1 MTREYCNRCVMYK
14 SQPSDK
20 VQHDLEFDSQGLCNI
35 CSIHDKFEKRF
46 TKNGKKKLDKII
58 DKVKEDGIG
67 KKYDCILGISGGC
80 DSSYCLHIL
89 REIYDLRVL
98 TYHFDNTWSTTTAV
112 SNIQK
117 MVTALD
123 VDYICHVADNDEY
136 TDGEKAF
143 LEASVTDQNILADIN
158 YATISLQLMDKYDI
172 NYSFEGHSYRTEGTV
187 PFGWMYMDGKYIR
200 SVLEQYGTL
209 ESYDSLPLMTAE
221 YWLSQLEKRKGDR
234 IRLLYYFDYKKEE
247 TKKFLSE
254 KYDWEWY
261 GGHHQENE
269 YTKFVKTFVL
279 PRKFGIDKRYVEF
292 SALIRSGQMNRD
304 EALLQLESLPEVDPE
319 FIAYCKKRLNYTDK
333 EFDKMMKKPFRHYS
347 EFNTYIPYFL
357 DNIDKLKE
365 LSEAG
370 RLPSTFVEK
379 LLIREQKL
387 QQKSQ

>member
-1 MTREYCNRCVMYK
+1 MPK
-14 SQPSDK
+14 
-20 VQHDLEFDSQGLCNI
+20 NI
-35 CSIHDKFEKRF
+35 VELFI
-46 TKNGKKKLDKII
+46 KLN
-58 DKVKEDGIG
+58 
-67 KKYDCILGISGGC
+67 
-80 DSSYCLHIL
+80 LH
-89 REIYDLRVL
+89 
-98 TYHFDNTWSTTTAV
+98 
-112 SNIQK
+112 Q
-117 MVTALD
+117 
-123 VDYICHVADNDEY
+123 
-136 TDGEKAF
+136 
-143 LEASVTDQNILADIN
+143 
-158 YATISLQLMDKYDI
+158 DKYDI

-347 EFNTYIPYFL
+347 EFNTYIQYFL